1 MSGKYCKFAFLIKR
15 HKLQI
20 KNNPMA
26 KIYHV
31 DLTEEERSYLT
42 SIVNKRLSTS
52 EAVKRSSILLA
63 ADRLG
68 EKVWKDEQ
76 IATTYLVSIRTVERL
91 RERFVN
97 EGLNIALLGKPRLNL
112 DKIVFD
118 GEVESKLV
126 ALRCSEPVIGQDNWS
141 LRILADKMV
150 ELSYVESISHESVR
164 QILKKT
170 KLNLGGLQNG

>member
-1 MSGKYCKFAFLIKR
+1 
-15 HKLQI
+15 
-20 KNNPMA
+20 MA
-26 KIYHV
+26 KLYHV
-31 DLTEEERSYLT
+31 DLTEEERNYLF
-42 SIVNKRLSTS
+42 SIINKRLSTS
-52 EAVKRSSILLA
+52 EAVKRSLILLA

-76 IATTYLVSIRTVERL
+76 ISSTYLVSIRTVERL

-97 EGLNIALLGKPRLNL
+97 DGLSIALSGKPRLNL

-118 GEVESKLV
+118 GAVESKLV
-126 ALRCSEPVIGQDNWS
+126 ALRCSEPGVGQDNWS

-150 ELSYVESISHESVR
+150 ALSYVESISHESVR

-170 KLNLGGLQNG
+170 KLSLGRSKNG